1 MRPWEPADV
10 NRILPVDLYIGGV
23 EHAVLHLLYTRFIM
37 KVMYD
42 IKWVNF
48 REPFT
53 ALFTQG
59 MICKVN
65 DKGELLKMS
74 KSKGNVVAPEPLI
87 AKFGTDTLRL
97 YLLFLGPAE
106 QDAEWNDDGIIG
118 QFRFLNK
125 VHTLFA
131 DAPAAAMKTKAY
143 TGSLAGLTGPA
154 RGLHR
159 KTHQV
164 IERVTSGIET
174 SFHFNTAIA
183 ALHELVGEIASFK
196 VDSDPTALGVYREA
210 LEALVKMLGPMAPHI
225 AEELWEQLGNTA
237 SVFRSSWPVFQK
249 ESTAVDEV
257 ELAIQVN
264 GKIRGKITVPAGT
277 GNKELETLALADE
290 KTRSF
295 LEGMTVR
302 KVIVIPGRLV
312 NIVAG

>member
-1 MRPWEPADV
+1 MAVRGTSPIDTFGDYGPDMRDGNWHYVAATITTSQISLYVDGTNIWNATGTWIATTNDLVVTIEENV
-10 NRILPVDLYIGGV
+10 LPGGFGSGV
-23 EHAVLHLLYTRFIM
+23 LEHLEDAFGGR
-37 KVMYD
+37 
-42 IKWVNF
+42 
-48 REPFT
+48 
-53 ALFTQG
+53 
-59 MICKVN
+59 
-65 DKGELLKMS
+65 
-74 KSKGNVVAPEPLI
+74 PEER
-87 AKFGTDTLRL
+87 ARVLRL
-97 YLLFLGPAE
+97 GLPDRYVTHGKPALLRE
-106 QDAEWNDDGIIG
+106 E
-118 QFRFLNK
+118 
-125 VHTLFA
+125 
-131 DAPAAAMKTKAY
+131 
-143 TGSLAGLTGPA
+143 AGLTGPA

-277 GNKELETLALADE
+277 GNKEMETLALADE
-290 KTRSF
+290 KVQSF

-312 NIVAG
+312 NIVVG